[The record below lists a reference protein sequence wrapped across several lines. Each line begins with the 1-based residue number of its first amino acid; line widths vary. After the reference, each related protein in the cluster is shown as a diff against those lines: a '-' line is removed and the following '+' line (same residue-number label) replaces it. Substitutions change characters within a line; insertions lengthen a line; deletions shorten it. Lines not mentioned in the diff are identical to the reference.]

1 MRKKGVKNQ
10 ELQIILDDK
19 IAYQDMPEHFP
30 MIHEEET
37 INEEVIE
44 PPSKEANLVKPYTA
58 PNLDDDFLGE
68 YTQGPDT
75 LEPTNYT
82 DVSVDILNKILLSA
96 SKDGDSSLVYSTLN
110 RGANPMAINSEG
122 KNCLDLAI
130 EFKQDECR
138 DIILNFLK
146 DYNS

>member
-1 MRKKGVKNQ
+1 MRKKGVRNQ

-19 IAYQDMPEHFP
+19 IVYQTPLEHFP
-30 MIHEEET
+30 IIHEEET
-37 INEEVIE
+37 INEEVVE
-44 PPSKEANLVKPYTA
+44 APSKEANILKPYIS

-75 LEPTNYT
+75 LEPINY
-82 DVSVDILNKILLSA
+82 DEVSVDILNKILLSA
-96 SKDGDSSLVYSTLN
+96 SKDGDSFLVYSSLN

-130 EFKQDECR
+130 EFKHHECR
-138 DIILNFLK
+138 DVILNFLK
-146 DYNS
+146 DHN